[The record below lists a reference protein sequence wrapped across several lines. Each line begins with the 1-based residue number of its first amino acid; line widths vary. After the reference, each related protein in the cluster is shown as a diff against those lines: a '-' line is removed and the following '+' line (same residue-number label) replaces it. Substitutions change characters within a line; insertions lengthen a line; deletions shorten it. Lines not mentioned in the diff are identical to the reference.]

1 MQKAKTIRV
10 LQVLPDLSGRYGG
23 PVSSGLGLASALR
36 RVNGIESKVFG
47 VLRLGDEPT
56 SNLDF
61 GEIAVQSFWSDRS
74 RMIGALKVAHEM
86 LLLQDQLAD
95 KFDICLVH
103 TLWNPVA
110 TLAAWVCRAR
120 GIPYVLS
127 PHGMMNEVCLARH
140 AYRKRVYS
148 ALVEAKTV
156 AGAACVRFLNEHEAA
171 RSHPEWLSVGRYEII
186 PNGVDL
192 IDVRGEFGFPE
203 TLRHRRVV
211 LFVGRLH
218 PIKRLDLQVEAMSRV
233 MRRYRDVVWVLIGH
247 NDGEWKKLESL
258 AKRNGIEDRVSWLG
272 SIHGN
277 RRLKMMQEAEM
288 VILTSD
294 HEGQSMVVNESLSV
308 GVPLVVTNS
317 VNAAEVGR
325 CGAGIVV
332 AQDIVSIAEAIERVL
347 EEKSVA
353 AAMRTAGVRYAQA
366 NLSWDVVAVRF
377 AQLFESILQGPAS
390 NSVPL

>member
-1 MQKAKTIRV
+1 MQKAKQIRV

-23 PVSSGLGLASALR
+23 PVSSGLGLALALR
-36 RVNGIESKVFG
+36 RLHGIRSRVVG
-47 VLRLGDEPT
+47 VLRPGDEVT
-56 SNLDF
+56 SNLDLSQVNVRCF
-61 GEIAVQSFWSDRS
+61 RSDGS
-74 RMIGALKVAHEM
+74 RMIGALRVARHI
-86 LLLQDQLAD
+86 LFPGD
-95 KFDICLVH
+95 KLEFGVDVCVVH

-110 TLAAWVCRAR
+110 TLAAWACRTR

-171 RSHPEWLSVGRYEII
+171 RSHPEWLRMDRVEVI

-192 IDVRGEFGFPE
+192 VDVREELGFPE
-203 TLRHRRVV
+203 ALRNRRVV

-218 PIKRLDLQVEAMSRV
+218 PIKRLDLQAEAMSRV
-233 MRRYRDVVWVLIGH
+233 MRRHSDVVWVLIGH
-247 NDGEWKKLESL
+247 NDGEWKNVETL

-277 RRLKMMQEAEM
+277 RRLKMMQEAEV

-317 VNAAEVGR
+317 VNASEVGN

-332 AQDIVSIAEAIERVL
+332 AQDIGRIAEAIERVL
-347 EEKSVA
+347 EEKTA
-353 AAMRTAGVRYAQA
+353 AAEMRTAGVRYAEA
-366 NLSWDVVAVRF
+366 NLSWDVVADRF
-377 AQLFESILQGPAS
+377 ARLFHCILQ
-390 NSVPL
+390 